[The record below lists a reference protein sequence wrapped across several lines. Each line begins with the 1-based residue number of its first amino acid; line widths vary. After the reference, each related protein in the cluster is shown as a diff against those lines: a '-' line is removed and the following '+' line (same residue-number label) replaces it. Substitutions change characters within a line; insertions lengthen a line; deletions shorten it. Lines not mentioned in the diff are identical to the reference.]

1 MESDESVSFL
11 AKWRHF
17 ATTDSREGSYMR
29 NNPFPDEPTDVIPP
43 MADLQPRVV
52 PSQLPQTPQ
61 DQAIIEEQ
69 QKVIERQE
77 EDRTIKFV
85 IGKVRDYIQW
95 IAIVIEVLL
104 LIEFVFRLIGASP
117 YNIFAAILYGLTE
130 NVILLPF
137 NNLVYNPPLCSQ
149 LSTCVR
155 YFEWTTL
162 IAMAIYALIF
172 WLIRSFVR
180 LLVSSPEEPVE

>member
-1 MESDESVSFL
+1 
-11 AKWRHF
+11 
-17 ATTDSREGSYMR
+17 MR
-29 NNPFPDEPTDVIPP
+29 NNPFPDEPTDIIPP

-52 PSQLPQTPQ
+52 PTQTPQVPQ

-69 QKVIERQE
+69 QRVIERQE

-95 IAIVIEVLL
+95 IAIVIEILL
-104 LIEFVFRLIGASP
+104 AIEFVFRLIGASP
-117 YNIFAAILYGLTE
+117 ANVFAAILYAITE
-130 NVILLPF
+130 NAILIPF
-137 NNLVYNPPLCSQ
+137 NNLVYNPPICAFAQS
-149 LSTCVR
+149 CVR
-155 YFEWTTL
+155 YFQWTTL

-172 WLIRSFVR
+172 WLVRSFVR